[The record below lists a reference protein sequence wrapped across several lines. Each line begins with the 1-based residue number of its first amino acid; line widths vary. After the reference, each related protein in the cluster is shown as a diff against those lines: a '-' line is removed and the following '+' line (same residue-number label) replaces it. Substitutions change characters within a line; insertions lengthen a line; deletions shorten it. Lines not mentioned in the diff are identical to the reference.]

1 MKIILEETM
10 INKRKLLILLL
21 FSIVLI
27 SSVSAISAADSNSTD
42 VQTVSGEEIE
52 LEKSN
57 SDIKSIS
64 DENIESDQSNLQE
77 ALSESDN
84 SIQKE
89 GVKNN
94 TVIIADNITT
104 FPREGKILFKLTDEN
119 GSPLEGCNVTL
130 DVKFIHRNFVTN
142 TTGEGYFDI
151 NGTGANLEEGNYT
164 GVIKFL
170 GNENYNAS
178 SLNIS
183 IRIRTLNSTI
193 SCDNLTFIY
202 NESGIL
208 IACLKDS
215 EGTPIENATLDLV
228 LGNIYDSLKT
238 NASGEVGFNMTR
250 LSVGTYTGNI
260 YFEKTN
266 RYNSSAIPVKVIVMR
281 IPTEVNASDMNYT
294 YGDETYLTVTL
305 KDKYGNPLVNES
317 VAFTTKEN
325 PIFEKTDENGQVKFL
340 MMLVPGSYKATL
352 TYSGN
357 ETHQPNSLTVNITV
371 NEIAPVTPVIV
382 YNFTTVYNEGKYVT
396 VTLKDD
402 YGYVM
407 ANRPVVVNFNGK
419 TKNYITNGNG
429 QVKLPIS
436 SLVPNT
442 YHAKI
447 DYLGDK
453 TYKPIS
459 FDINLV
465 VKKAKPYLFA
475 SKKKFNVKTAV
486 KKYKVT
492 LKNNKNAAMK
502 KVKVYLKVKG
512 KTYVVKTN
520 KKGQAIFKLKKLTKK
535 GTYKA
540 TITYKG
546 DKCYKKVVKNA
557 KIKVW

>member
-1 MKIILEETM
+1 M
-10 INKRKLLILLL
+10 INKRRLLILLL
-21 FSIVLI
+21 FSIVLL
-27 SSVSAISAADSNSTD
+27 SSISAISAADSNATD
-42 VQTVSGEEIE
+42 VQTADSDEIE
-52 LEKSN
+52 LEQTDS
-57 SDIKSIS
+57 
-64 DENIESDQSNLQE
+64 NIENVVDNEAEPVQSDSQDVLTQE
-77 ALSESDN
+77 DGIDSLSDG
-84 SIQKE
+84 E
-89 GVKNN
+89 GKKN
-94 TVIIADNITT
+94 TTIIADNITT
-104 FPREGKILFKLTDEN
+104 FPREGKIYFKLTDLDGN
-119 GSPLEGCNVTL
+119 PLEGCNVTL

-151 NGTGANLEEGNYT
+151 NGTGANLELGNYT

-170 GNENYNAS
+170 GNENYTAS
-178 SLNIS
+178 SLNI
-183 IRIRTLNSTI
+183 IIKIRTLNSTI

-228 LGNIYDSLKT
+228 LGKVYDSLKT
-238 NASGEVGFNMTR
+238 NASGEVGFNMTS
-250 LSVGTYTGNI
+250 LFVGTYTGNI
-260 YFEKTN
+260 YFEETN
-266 RYNSSAIPVKVIVMR
+266 RYKGSTIPVNVIVMR
-281 IPTEVNASDMNYT
+281 IPTEINASDMNYT
-294 YGDETYLTVTL
+294 YGDEAYLNVTL

>member
-1 MKIILEETM
+1 M
-10 INKRKLLILLL
+10 INKRRLLILLL
-21 FSIVLI
+21 FSIVLL
-27 SSVSAISAADSNSTD
+27 SSISAISAADSNATD
-42 VQTVSGEEIE
+42 VQTADSDEIE
-52 LEKSN
+52 LEQTDS
-57 SDIKSIS
+57 
-64 DENIESDQSNLQE
+64 NIENVVDNEAEPVQSDSQDVLTQE
-77 ALSESDN
+77 DGIDSLSDG
-84 SIQKE
+84 E
-89 GVKNN
+89 GKKN
-94 TVIIADNITT
+94 TTIIADNITT
-104 FPREGKILFKLTDEN
+104 FPREGKIYFKLTDLDGN
-119 GSPLEGCNVTL
+119 PLEGCNVTL

-151 NGTGANLEEGNYT
+151 NGTGANLEVGNYT

-170 GNENYNAS
+170 GNENYTAS
-178 SLNIS
+178 SLNI
-183 IRIRTLNSTI
+183 IIKIRTLNSTI

-228 LGNIYDSLKT
+228 LGKVYDSLKT
-238 NASGEVGFNMTR
+238 NASGEVGFNMTS
-250 LSVGTYTGNI
+250 LFVGTYTGNI
-260 YFEKTN
+260 YFEETN
-266 RYNSSAIPVKVIVMR
+266 RYKGSTIPVNVIVMR
-281 IPTEVNASDMNYT
+281 IPTEINASDMNYT
-294 YGDETYLTVTL
+294 YGDETYLNVTL

-325 PIFEKTDENGQVKFL
+325 PIFEKTDENGQVKFQ

-419 TKNYITNGNG
+419 TKKYTTNGNG

-492 LKNNKNAAMK
+492 LKNNKNVAMK

>member
-1 MKIILEETM
+1 M
-10 INKRKLLILLL
+10 INKRRLLILLL
-21 FSIVLI
+21 FSIVLL
-27 SSVSAISAADSNSTD
+27 SSISAISAADSNATD
-42 VQTVSGEEIE
+42 VQTADSDEIE
-52 LEKSN
+52 LEQTDS
-57 SDIKSIS
+57 
-64 DENIESDQSNLQE
+64 NIETVVDNEAEPVQSDSQDVLTQE
-77 ALSESDN
+77 DGIDSLSDG
-84 SIQKE
+84 E
-89 GVKNN
+89 GKKN
-94 TVIIADNITT
+94 TTIIADNITT
-104 FPREGKILFKLTDEN
+104 FPREGKIYFKLTDLDGN
-119 GSPLEGCNVTL
+119 PLEGCNVTL

-151 NGTGANLEEGNYT
+151 NGTGANLELGNYT

-170 GNENYNAS
+170 GNENYTAS
-178 SLNIS
+178 SLNI
-183 IRIRTLNSTI
+183 IIKIRTLNSTI

-228 LGNIYDSLKT
+228 LGKVYDSLKT
-238 NASGEVGFNMTR
+238 NASGEVGFNMTS
-250 LSVGTYTGNI
+250 LFVGTYTGNI
-260 YFEKTN
+260 YFEETN
-266 RYNSSAIPVKVIVMR
+266 RYKGSTIPVNVIVMR
-281 IPTEVNASDMNYT
+281 IPTEINASDMNYT
-294 YGDETYLTVTL
+294 YGDEAYLNVTL

-546 DKCYKKVVKNA
+546 DKCYNKVVKNA

>member
-1 MKIILEETM
+1 M
-10 INKRKLLILLL
+10 INKRRLLILLL
-21 FSIVLI
+21 FSIVLL
-27 SSVSAISAADSNSTD
+27 SSISAISAADSNATD
-42 VQTVSGEEIE
+42 VQTADSDEIE
-52 LEKSN
+52 LEQTDS
-57 SDIKSIS
+57 
-64 DENIESDQSNLQE
+64 NIETVVDNEAEPVQSDSQDVLTQE
-77 ALSESDN
+77 DGIDSLSDG
-84 SIQKE
+84 E
-89 GVKNN
+89 GKKN
-94 TVIIADNITT
+94 TTIIADNITT
-104 FPREGKILFKLTDEN
+104 FPREGKIYFKLTDLDGN
-119 GSPLEGCNVTL
+119 PLEGCNVTL

-151 NGTGANLEEGNYT
+151 NGTGANLELGNYT

-170 GNENYNAS
+170 GNENYTAS
-178 SLNIS
+178 SLNI
-183 IRIRTLNSTI
+183 IIKIRTLNSTI

-228 LGNIYDSLKT
+228 LGKVYDSLKT
-238 NASGEVGFNMTR
+238 NASGEVGFNMTS
-250 LSVGTYTGNI
+250 LFVGTYTGNI
-260 YFEKTN
+260 YFEETN
-266 RYNSSAIPVKVIVMR
+266 RYKGSTIPVNVIVMR
-281 IPTEVNASDMNYT
+281 IPTEINASDMNYT
-294 YGDETYLTVTL
+294 YGDEAYLNVTL

>member
-1 MKIILEETM
+1 M
-10 INKRKLLILLL
+10 INKRRLLILLL
-21 FSIVLI
+21 FSIVLL
-27 SSVSAISAADSNSTD
+27 SSISAISAADSNATD
-42 VQTVSGEEIE
+42 VQTADSDEIE
-52 LEKSN
+52 LEQTDS
-57 SDIKSIS
+57 
-64 DENIESDQSNLQE
+64 NIENVVDNEAEPVQSDSQDVLTQE
-77 ALSESDN
+77 DGIDSLSDG
-84 SIQKE
+84 E
-89 GVKNN
+89 GKKN
-94 TVIIADNITT
+94 TTIIADNITT
-104 FPREGKILFKLTDEN
+104 FPREGKIYFKLTDLDGN
-119 GSPLEGCNVTL
+119 PLEGCNVTL

-164 GVIKFL
+164 GIIKFL
-170 GNENYNAS
+170 GNENYTAS
-178 SLNIS
+178 SLNI
-183 IRIRTLNSTI
+183 IIKIRTLNSTI

-228 LGNIYDSLKT
+228 LGKVYDSLKT
-238 NASGEVGFNMTR
+238 NASGEVGFNMTS
-250 LSVGTYTGNI
+250 LFVGTYTGNI
-260 YFEKTN
+260 YFEETN
-266 RYNSSAIPVKVIVMR
+266 RYKGSTIPVNVIVMR
-281 IPTEVNASDMNYT
+281 IPTEINASDMNYT
-294 YGDETYLTVTL
+294 YGDEAYLNVTL

-546 DKCYKKVVKNA
+546 DKCYNKVVKNA

>member
-1 MKIILEETM
+1 M

-42 VQTVSGEEIE
+42 VQTVSDEDIE

-57 SDIKSIS
+57 SDIKSIA

-266 RYNSSAIPVKVIVMR
+266 RYNSSAIPVKVIVR
-281 IPTEVNASDMNYT
+281 AIPTEINASDMNYT

-317 VAFTTKEN
+317 VAFTTSGN
-325 PIFEKTDENGQVKFL
+325 PIFEKTNASGQAKFL
-340 MMLVPGSYKATL
+340 MMLVPGLYNATVS
-352 TYSGN
+352 YSGN
-357 ETHQPNSLTVNITV
+357 ETHQSNSTVVHIIV
-371 NEIAPVTPVIV
+371 NEIKEKTPVIV
-382 YNFTTVYNEGKYVT
+382 YNFTTVYNEGKYIT

-402 YGYVM
+402 YGNVM
-407 ANRPVVVNFNGK
+407 ANRPFVVNFNGK
-419 TKNYITNGNG
+419 TGNYNTDAKG
-429 QVKLPIS
+429 QIKLSIA

-442 YHAKI
+442 YQADI
-447 DYLGDK
+447 DYLGD
-453 TYKPIS
+453 YKYRPIS
-459 FDINLV
+459 FKVNLV
-465 VKKAKPYLFA
+465 VKKAKAYLFA
-475 SKKKFNVKTAV
+475 SKKKFNAKTSV
-486 KKYKVT
+486 KKYRVT
-492 LKNNKNAAMK
+492 LKNNKNAVMK
-502 KVKVYLKVKG
+502 KVKLYLKVKG
-512 KTYVVKTN
+512 KTYTAKTN
-520 KKGQAIFKLKKLTKK
+520 NKGQAIFKLKKLNKK
-535 GTYKA
+535 GSYKA
-540 TITYKG
+540 VITYKG
-546 DKCYKKVVKNA
+546 SSCYNEAVKKV
-557 KIKVW
+557 KIRVR

>member
-1 MKIILEETM
+1 M
-10 INKRKLLILLL
+10 INKRRLLILLL
-21 FSIVLI
+21 FSIVLL
-27 SSVSAISAADSNSTD
+27 SSISAISAADSNATD
-42 VQTVSGEEIE
+42 VQTADSDEIE
-52 LEKSN
+52 LEQTDS
-57 SDIKSIS
+57 
-64 DENIESDQSNLQE
+64 NIENVVDNEAEPVQSDSQDVLTQE
-77 ALSESDN
+77 DGIDSLSDG
-84 SIQKE
+84 E
-89 GVKNN
+89 GKKN
-94 TVIIADNITT
+94 TTIIADNITT
-104 FPREGKILFKLTDEN
+104 FPREGKIYFKLTDLDGN
-119 GSPLEGCNVTL
+119 PLEGCNVTL

-151 NGTGANLEEGNYT
+151 NGTGANLEVGNYT

-170 GNENYNAS
+170 GNENYTAS
-178 SLNIS
+178 SLNI
-183 IRIRTLNSTI
+183 IIKIRTLNSTI

-228 LGNIYDSLKT
+228 LGKVYDSLKT
-238 NASGEVGFNMTR
+238 NASGEVGFNMTS
-250 LSVGTYTGNI
+250 LFVGTYTGNI
-260 YFEKTN
+260 YFEETN
-266 RYNSSAIPVKVIVMR
+266 RYKGSTIPVNVIVMR
-281 IPTEVNASDMNYT
+281 IPTEINASDMNYT
-294 YGDETYLTVTL
+294 YGDEAYLNVTL

>member
-1 MKIILEETM
+1 M
-10 INKRKLLILLL
+10 INKRRLLILLL
-21 FSIVLI
+21 FSIVLL
-27 SSVSAISAADSNSTD
+27 SSISAISAADSNATD
-42 VQTVSGEEIE
+42 VQTADSDEIE
-52 LEKSN
+52 LEQTDS
-57 SDIKSIS
+57 
-64 DENIESDQSNLQE
+64 NIETVVDNEAEPVQSDSQDVLTQE
-77 ALSESDN
+77 DGIDSLSDG
-84 SIQKE
+84 E
-89 GVKNN
+89 GKKN
-94 TVIIADNITT
+94 TTIIADNITT
-104 FPREGKILFKLTDEN
+104 FPREGKIYFKLTDLDGN
-119 GSPLEGCNVTL
+119 PLEGCNVTL

-151 NGTGANLEEGNYT
+151 NGTGANLEVGNYT

-170 GNENYNAS
+170 GNENYTAS
-178 SLNIS
+178 SLNI
-183 IRIRTLNSTI
+183 IIKIRTLNSTI

-228 LGNIYDSLKT
+228 LGKVYDSLKT
-238 NASGEVGFNMTR
+238 NASGEVGFNMTS
-250 LSVGTYTGNI
+250 LFVGTYTGNI
-260 YFEKTN
+260 YFEETN
-266 RYNSSAIPVKVIVMR
+266 RYKGSTIPVNVIVMR
-281 IPTEVNASDMNYT
+281 IPTEINASDMNYT
-294 YGDETYLTVTL
+294 YGDEAYLNVTL

>member
-1 MKIILEETM
+1 M
-10 INKRKLLILLL
+10 INKRRLLILLL
-21 FSIVLI
+21 FSIVLL
-27 SSVSAISAADSNSTD
+27 SSISAISAADSNATD
-42 VQTVSGEEIE
+42 VQTADSDEIE
-52 LEKSN
+52 LEQTDS
-57 SDIKSIS
+57 
-64 DENIESDQSNLQE
+64 NIENVVDNEAEPVQSDSQDVLTQE
-77 ALSESDN
+77 DGIDSLSDG
-84 SIQKE
+84 E
-89 GVKNN
+89 GKKN
-94 TVIIADNITT
+94 TTIIADNITT
-104 FPREGKILFKLTDEN
+104 FPREGKIYFKLTDLDGN
-119 GSPLEGCNVTL
+119 PLEGCNVTL

-151 NGTGANLEEGNYT
+151 NGTGANLELGNYT

-170 GNENYNAS
+170 GNENYTAS
-178 SLNIS
+178 SLNI
-183 IRIRTLNSTI
+183 IIKIRTLNSTI

-215 EGTPIENATLDLV
+215 DGTPIENATLDLV
-228 LGNIYDSLKT
+228 LGKVYDSLKT
-238 NASGEVGFNMTR
+238 NASGEVGFNMTS
-250 LSVGTYTGNI
+250 LFVGTYTGNI
-260 YFEKTN
+260 YFEETN
-266 RYNSSAIPVKVIVMR
+266 RYKGSTIPVNVIVMR
-281 IPTEVNASDMNYT
+281 IPTEINASDMNYT
-294 YGDETYLTVTL
+294 YGDEAYLNVTL

>member
-1 MKIILEETM
+1 M
-10 INKRKLLILLL
+10 INKRRLLILLL
-21 FSIVLI
+21 CSIVLL
-27 SSVSAISAADSNSTD
+27 SSISAISAADSNATD
-42 VQTVSGEEIE
+42 VQMADSDEIE
-52 LEKSN
+52 LEQADS
-57 SDIKSIS
+57 
-64 DENIESDQSNLQE
+64 NIETVVDNEAEPVQSDSQDVLTQE
-77 ALSESDN
+77 DGIDSLSDG
-84 SIQKE
+84 E
-89 GVKNN
+89 GKKN
-94 TVIIADNITT
+94 TTIIADNITT
-104 FPREGKILFKLTDEN
+104 FPREGKIYFKLTDLDGN
-119 GSPLEGCNVTL
+119 PLEGCNVTL

-151 NGTGANLEEGNYT
+151 NGTGANLEVGNYT

-170 GNENYNAS
+170 GNENYTAS
-178 SLNIS
+178 SLNI
-183 IRIRTLNSTI
+183 IIKIRTLNSTI

-228 LGNIYDSLKT
+228 LGKVYDSLKT
-238 NASGEVGFNMTR
+238 NASGEVGFNMTS
-250 LSVGTYTGNI
+250 LFVGTYTGNI
-260 YFEKTN
+260 YFEETN
-266 RYNSSAIPVKVIVMR
+266 RYKGSTIPVNVIVMR
-281 IPTEVNASDMNYT
+281 IPTEINASDMNYT
-294 YGDETYLTVTL
+294 YGDETYLNVTL

-325 PIFEKTDENGQVKFL
+325 PIFEKTDENGQVKFQ

-419 TKNYITNGNG
+419 TKKYTTNGNG

-492 LKNNKNAAMK
+492 LKNNKNVAMK